1 MRTLLTIAGFRNLSL
16 QTRIFIMSF
25 IDNLIE
31 LNAGR
36 ELLPGEP
43 LTFDN
48 LRTNLTFAHMQT
60 QGRRFWTRPDIQ
72 ASVNVADAYLR
83 AHHVDEDGHM
93 VPRDFLE
100 FHSQEV
106 HRTPQY
112 VVPNLFLFLLRL
124 HQLSVGSV
132 HLNFMF
138 NKLRSWYM
146 HFQLG
151 DLFEHPQGLEFINLL
166 KIWDW
171 LGWPVDEQHE
181 EPMEVARLGVALELQ
196 LRRNLALLLV

>member
-1 MRTLLTIAGFRNLSL
+1 
-16 QTRIFIMSF
+16 MSF

-36 ELLPGEP
+36 PLLPGEP
-43 LTFDN
+43 LSFDM
-48 LRTNLTFAHMQT
+48 LRTNLTFAHMAT
-60 QGRRFWTRPDIQ
+60 QGRRFWTRADIA
-72 ASVNVADAYLR
+72 ASVQVADENLV
-83 AHHVDEDGHM
+83 AHHVDADSHM

-138 NKLRSWYM
+138 NKLRNWYM
-146 HFQLG
+146 HFMLG
-151 DLFEHPQGLEFINLL
+151 DLFEHPQGQEFILLL
-166 KIWDW
+166 KVWDW
-171 LGWPVDEQHE
+171 LGWPVDQQDED
-181 EPMEVARLGVALELQ
+181 PMEVARLGVALELR
-196 LRRNLALLLV
+196 LRRNVARLLV